1 MIVGKVFEFPSKPE
15 QPGLSSSIHLEVT
28 MELTCFM
35 QIRPIQRASPHPYL
49 PLSFYSSMP
58 KRMAAVIAAE
68 GGVTKY

>member
-1 MIVGKVFEFPSKPE
+1 MIIGKVFELPSKPE
-15 QPGLSSSIHLEVT
+15 QPGLFSSIRLEHT
-28 MELTCFM
+28 MERTLYM
-35 QIRPIQRASPHPYL
+35 QIRPIQLASPHPSL